1 MGKPRARLVLADDH
15 AIVTEGLRRLLEPEY
30 EVVATA
36 TDGAALVRA
45 ARALRPDVVI
55 ADVSMPQLN
64 GVDAVREIRRELP
77 ATRAI
82 FLTMHADR
90 TYLEE
95 ALEAGAAGFVVKH
108 SASDEIREALAV
120 VLRGR
125 VYVSPA
131 VESRSGARAGEA
143 PAPRAGRRLTPQQ
156 RRVVQLVAEGH
167 TVKQIARMLALSPK
181 TVEFHKYRVMRDL
194 GLRSTA
200 QLARYAME
208 HGLVT
213 QGDQI
218 GKR

>member
-1 MGKPRARLVLADDH
+1 MGKPRGRLVLADDH

-36 TDGAALVRA
+36 TDGLALVRA
-45 ARALRPDVVI
+45 ARALRPDAVI
-55 ADVSMPQLN
+55 VDVSMPRLN
-64 GVDAVREIRRELP
+64 GIDAVREIRRELP

-82 FLTMHADR
+82 FLTMHADP

-108 SASDEIREALAV
+108 SASDEIRDALAA
-120 VLRGR
+120 VLGGR
-125 VYVSPA
+125 TYVSPA
-131 VESRSGARAGEA
+131 VERRSGIRPGDESH
-143 PAPRAGRRLTPQQ
+143 RDGRRLTPQQ

-167 TVKQIARMLALSPK
+167 TVKQIARALMLSPK

-208 HGLVT
+208 HGLVAR
-213 QGDQI
+213 GNPL
-218 GKR
+218 GEE